1 MGYNKILV
9 IACFYG
15 SIYKLIAKEVCIMN
29 FQTTTKELKL
39 KSNPSKKNYGKVPVK
54 RIDCICPKDNKRHK
68 KGDLAKITYDKYVY
82 TSISEYNY
90 IKHLIKKGTKL
101 KLVYYIDGSDLWT
114 FRIVNWDLEQGW
126 APSEL
131 DNLTYSLREDEFDWI

>member
-1 MGYNKILV
+1 
-9 IACFYG
+9 
-15 SIYKLIAKEVCIMN
+15 MN

-54 RIDCICPKDNKRHK
+54 RIDFICPKDNKRHK
-68 KGDLAKITYDKYVY
+68 QGDLAKITYDKYVY

-114 FRIVNWDLEQGW
+114 FRVVNWDLEQGW
-126 APSEL
+126 SPSEL

>member
-1 MGYNKILV
+1 
-9 IACFYG
+9 
-15 SIYKLIAKEVCIMN
+15 MN
-29 FQTTTKELKL
+29 FQTTTKEKELKL
-39 KSNPSKKNYGKVPVK
+39 KSKMSKKNFGKVPV
-54 RIDCICPKDNKRHK
+54 RRTDFICPKDNKRHK

-82 TSISEYNY
+82 TRNNEY

-114 FRIVNWDLEQGW
+114 FRVVNWNLKGW
-126 APSEL
+126 NPREI